1 ILGKSRRQQQNAQPQ
16 PQSSTLTEAQRQQ
29 LLDLGKTDFENM
41 HFIDENSLACGE
53 SLDMDNLDVLGL
65 IRLNVSGTRFE
76 VLRSTLLKQ
85 RYVYDKLM
93 HDGIY
98 RAPQQ
103 EYYFDRDPDIFTIV
117 LWYCR
122 YGELHVPHHYCGP
135 LLERELALWG
145 IQPAIEIQNC
155 CVSHVMDTK
164 SRLVS
169 LKKFENFFKEEMEN
183 EPLIIPTDQEFEEQN
198 LLQDLQKSHGWQK
211 RLKEALIAMRRRC
224 WKILDH
230 PSSSFPAAVYA
241 VLLSITVLYTV
252 FSFVA
257 STSEHFQR
265 LMTPREVA
273 FYSSKHPSWYGNHTD
288 GRSRI

>member
-1 ILGKSRRQQQNAQPQ
+1 ILGKSRRQQQKAQQSQSQ

-122 YGELHVPHHYCGP
+122 YEL
-135 LLERELALWG
+135 LR
-145 IQPAIEIQNC
+145 Q
-155 CVSHVMDTK
+155 HVMDTK

-273 FYSSKHPSWYGNHTD
+273 FYSSKHPSWYGKSH
-288 GRSRI
+288 RWPV